1 MGEPCII
8 ALDEGTTGTRALLM
22 DKAGRVVKQAY
33 RRLRVY
39 YPRSGWVEQD
49 PEEIWESTR
58 AVLSEMIQEATARS
72 WDVVGMGI
80 SNQRKQLFSGIAKP
94 ANLFTQQ
101 LSGSVAEL
109 KICAENWRHKV

>member
-39 YPRSGWVEQD
+39 YLVRGRTN
-49 PEEIWESTR
+49 PEEIWKAHE
-58 AVLSEMIQEATARS
+58 
-72 WDVVGMGI
+72 
-80 SNQRKQLFSGIAKP
+80 LFS
-94 ANLFTQQ
+94 
-101 LSGSVAEL
+101 V
-109 KICAENWRHKV
+109 R